1 MFGRRH
7 LARSLSH
14 SCTVLV
20 RVEIRPRSSSS
31 SVSGLNSDLDNS
43 VEGQVVKGLSAA
55 GNFLTLGPEKVHGDL
70 AVDAVELRVVL
81 EVSLAITSSSR
92 SPLAFA
98 VLDLNVVALDA
109 RSVCSSLFE
118 RDLQS
123 TLFRLNGGLYWR
135 NLRWDSSSLDLVG
148 LVREL
153 TPSPSVAA
161 SNLVVHVLRSGQI
174 FLLVDGS
181 SRDKVLSSSNE
192 LSPIRVAL
200 EVRGAQRSRARDV
213 PEVVALDRGAS
224 IKVSSNWEP
233 LNQDSTFLI

>member
-1 MFGRRH
+1 
-7 LARSLSH
+7 LSH
-14 SCTVLV
+14 SSTVLIGI
-20 RVEIRPRSSSS
+20 EIRPRSSSS
-31 SVSGLNSDLDNS
+31 SVSGLNSDFDNS
-43 VEGQVVKGLSAA
+43 VEGEVVKGLSVRA
-55 GNFLTLGPEKVHGDL
+55 GSFLTLRPEKVHRDL

-81 EVSLAITSSSR
+81 EVGLAVAGSSG

-98 VLDLNVVALDA
+98 VLDLDVIALDA

-123 TLFRLNGGLYWR
+123 TLFRLDGGLYWR

-174 FLLVDGS
+174 FLLIDGS
-181 SRDKVLSSSNE
+181 SRDEILSRSDE
-192 LSPIRVAL
+192 LSPIRVGL
-200 EVRGAQRSRARDV
+200 EVRGA
-213 PEVVALDRGAS
+213 
-224 IKVSSNWEP
+224 
-233 LNQDSTFLI
+233 